1 MAAVSVKRSI
11 DLPCKKVCI
20 FIVMTTNM
28 ATGVLVIFRWL
39 QTKTFLL
46 IELERL
52 NHKTYYTFDIV
63 YIYFG
68 VCVREGV

>member
-1 MAAVSVKRSI
+1 
-11 DLPCKKVCI
+11 
-20 FIVMTTNM
+20 MTTNM
-28 ATGVLVIFRWL
+28 ATGVLVRWL

-68 VCVREGV
+68 GYVREGGIV

>member
-1 MAAVSVKRSI
+1 MAAVSVKRYI
-11 DLPCKKVCI
+11 GLPCKKVCI